1 MKKRG
6 KIILGILAALIVV
19 AGGAFYTWAQQP
31 SSRLLLSSIYFME
44 VTLKNPGYLLHDI
57 DIMEMCRD
65 YGNGDT
71 ELTGKVGL
79 SGMQQVKS
87 SIYFDVDAKRSF
99 AQKLHFFQDGY
110 GSFVG
115 RYGRVGFLCR
125 GSDGLHGSPAF
136 GG

>member
-57 DIMEMCRD
+57 DIME
-65 YGNGDT
+65 
-71 ELTGKVGL
+71 L
-79 SGMQQVKS
+79 SRGQKICGRKS
-87 SIYFDVDAKRSF
+87 RNVLD
-99 AQKLHFFQDGY
+99 
-110 GSFVG
+110 
-115 RYGRVGFLCR
+115 
-125 GSDGLHGSPAF
+125 
-136 GG
+136 

>member
-57 DIMEMCRD
+57 DMNDIERA
-65 YGNGDT
+65 
-71 ELTGKVGL
+71 KV
-79 SGMQQVKS
+79 
-87 SIYFDVDAKRSF
+87 YT
-99 AQKLHFFQDGY
+99 
-110 GSFVG
+110 
-115 RYGRVGFLCR
+115 
-125 GSDGLHGSPAF
+125 
-136 GG
+136 

>member
-71 ELTGKVGL
+71 ELTGKV
-79 SGMQQVKS
+79 VN
-87 SIYFDVDAKRSF
+87 
-99 AQKLHFFQDGY
+99 
-110 GSFVG
+110 
-115 RYGRVGFLCR
+115 
-125 GSDGLHGSPAF
+125 PALI
-136 GG
+136 

>member
-19 AGGAFYTWAQQP
+19 AGGVFYTWAQQP

-99 AQKLHFFQDGY
+99 AQKRI
-110 GSFVG
+110 S
-115 RYGRVGFLCR
+115 
-125 GSDGLHGSPAF
+125 SKI
-136 GG
+136 

>member
-1 MKKRG
+1 M
-6 KIILGILAALIVV
+6 V

-31 SSRLLLSSIYFME
+31 SSLTFILHLFYGGHTE
-44 VTLKNPGYLLHDI
+44 NPGYLLHDI

-99 AQKLHFFQDGY
+99 AQKRISSKMDI
-110 GSFVG
+110 SFVG

>member
-57 DIMEMCRD
+57 DNVRRNVIKTHELLSRMED
-65 YGNGDT
+65 KN
-71 ELTGKVGL
+71 ENN
-79 SGMQQVKS
+79 
-87 SIYFDVDAKRSF
+87 
-99 AQKLHFFQDGY
+99 
-110 GSFVG
+110 
-115 RYGRVGFLCR
+115 
-125 GSDGLHGSPAF
+125 
-136 GG
+136 